1 MDKKLENLNAY
12 KKLETE
18 IVLTLT
24 WIELTNLKLS
34 IFKS

>member
-1 MDKKLENLNAY
+1 MDKKLEKLNAY

-24 WIELTNLKLS
+24 WIELTSFKLS